1 MKNYPGLIESLAQP
15 SDTKIVFFIMDG
27 VGGLHM
33 GDGTE
38 TELGAAVTPNLDHL
52 AKRSSCGFLVP
63 ISHGVTTG
71 SGPGHFA
78 LFGYDPVEN
87 NIGRGVLEA
96 AGIGFE
102 LTDRDVA
109 VRGNFATVDENG
121 CIVDRR
127 AGRISNEVNQ
137 RVCKLLR
144 EGVRLDGAELFVE
157 TVKEHRFLV
166 VFRGDDLGGEIKDTD
181 PQTTG
186 VPPLVPEP
194 VNDASSKTAAIV
206 QEFVRQAGEIL
217 SGEEAA
223 NMLTLR
229 GFAKHKPYP
238 SMLDRYHLRSLCL
251 ANYPMYRGVA
261 FLAGMDMHPITPN
274 MDAALD
280 ALEQNYSEYDFFFVH
295 AKTTDKTGEDG
306 DFEGKV
312 AAIEE
317 LDRLIP
323 RFLSLKPDVLV
334 ITGDHSTPSALRSHS
349 WHPVPVLL
357 ASQFCR
363 LDLAE
368 RFTELECLKGALGQV
383 PAKDLMAL
391 ALAHAGRLK
400 KFGA

>member
-1 MKNYPGLIESLAQP
+1 MSYYPGLIESLAEGAK
-15 SDTKIVFFIMDG
+15 TKIVFFIMDG
-27 VGGLHM
+27 VGGLHI
-33 GDGTE
+33 GDGDK
-38 TELGAAVTPNLDHL
+38 TELEAAVTPNLDQL
-52 AKRSSCGFLVP
+52 AKRSSCGSLVP
-63 ISHGVTTG
+63 ISAGVTTG

-109 VRGNFATVDENG
+109 VRGNFATVDSDG
-121 CIVDRR
+121 LLVDRR
-127 AGRISNEVNQ
+127 AGRISTEENE
-137 RVCKLLR
+137 RVCGLLR
-144 EGVRLDGAELFVE
+144 EHVRLEGIELVVE
-157 TVKEHRFLV
+157 TVKEHRLLV
-166 VFRGDDLGGEIKDTD
+166 VFRGEGLSGDILDTD
-181 PQTTG
+181 PQITG
-186 VPPLVPEP
+186 VPALDPEP
-194 VNDASSKTAAIV
+194 ANEGAAGTAAIV
-206 QEFVRQAGEIL
+206 KEFVAQAGQIL
-217 SGEEAA
+217 AAEKAA

-238 SMLDRYHLRSLCL
+238 SMMERYHLRSVCL

-261 FLAGMDMHPITPN
+261 FLAGMDMHPITPS
-274 MDAALD
+274 MPAALD
-280 ALEQNYSEYDFFFVH
+280 ALEEQFDDYDFFFVH

-306 DFEGKV
+306 DFEAKV

-317 LDRLIP
+317 LDALVP
-323 RFLSLKPDVLV
+323 RILSLKPDVLV
-334 ITGDHSTPSALRSHS
+334 ITGDHSTPSALSSHS

-357 ASQFCR
+357 ASQFSR
-363 LDLAE
+363 LDPAG
-368 RFTELECLKGALGQV
+368 RFTEIECLKGALGQF